1 MISETIKNF
10 FLQLKDVFLNF
21 NFFSDTLD
29 ILVVALIVYVV
40 IVQMRKTQ
48 AIQVVK
54 GLVLVAVMYAVVSL
68 LGMNTSTYLFSKL
81 FSDIL
86 IIFVI
91 LFSAEIRQALEL
103 LGKRRFGTRFS
114 LFEQSSESLNVDM
127 INCICRACGA
137 MGRNKVG
144 SLILIQR
151 ETMLG
156 DYMKQAV
163 PLDAQ
168 ITFET
173 LCSIFYPKAPLHDGA
188 IIVKN
193 GRIVAARCVVPLK
206 NDREIVENVGTRH
219 RAALE
224 ASLNSDCIAVVT
236 SEETGMISIAV
247 DGQLIR
253 GFTDSQLREE
263 LGKYLLRGNDKKKTP
278 MVLFA
283 KHKKNDGETAS
294 DAEKTAGNETKEEK
308 AKPAKAKKEKKEKK
322 KKDKNS
328 GSQGG
333 GEDSSDTPAD
343 ESPAEAAAQA
353 DTAEQTADE
362 PESDSVSL
370 EDSGEQGAP
379 AAQSESSENGEAAA
393 ENTASGEGTAE
404 DSGEEVPDEKDAG
417 TKEDV

>member
-1 MISETIKNF
+1 MISETVKNF
-10 FLQLKDVFLNF
+10 FLQLKDVFLNY

-40 IVQMRKTQ
+40 VVQMRKTQ

-54 GLVLVAVMYAVVSL
+54 GIVLVALMYAVVSI
-68 LGMNTSTYLFSKL
+68 LGMSTSTYLFSKL

-103 LGKRRFGTRFS
+103 LGKRRFGNRFS
-114 LFEQSSESLNVDM
+114 LFDQSEESVNVDM
-127 INCICRACGA
+127 INCVCRACGA

-151 ETMLG
+151 NTLLG

-163 PLDAQ
+163 PIDAQ

-188 IIVKN
+188 VILKD

-206 NDREIVENVGTRH
+206 NDREITENVGTRH

-224 ASLNSDCIAVVT
+224 ASLNSDAIAVVT
-236 SEETGMISIAV
+236 SEETGTISIAV

-253 GFTDSQLREE
+253 GFTDSRLREE
-263 LGKYLLRGNDKKKTP
+263 LGKYLLNGNDRKKTP
-278 MVLFA
+278 KDLFVRR
-283 KHKKNDGETAS
+283 KKSCD
-294 DAEKTAGNETKEEK
+294 GNETAESAKKEKSK
-308 AKPAKAKKEKKEKK
+308 AEAKAETKKAKKEKKADRKK
-322 KKDKNS
+322 QKDNV
-328 GSQGG
+328 
-333 GEDSSDTPAD
+333 SSDAEKSAGETVGSAVISDGAAD
-343 ESPAEAAAQA
+343 KSADTENGSSKPAESTNGAVS
-353 DTAEQTADE
+353 EQVP
-362 PESDSVSL
+362 PESTAVP
-370 EDSGEQGAP
+370 EDTDVGESAER
-379 AAQSESSENGEAAA
+379 AESESAK
-393 ENTASGEGTAE
+393 
-404 DSGEEVPDEKDAG
+404 EEIGND
-417 TKEDV
+417 